1 MFAGSIVNPIADA
14 RISASYSLNRLANKL
29 SVSKQYISRAEHG
42 TYTSLNQELIKWAA
56 NTLDIPRKDV
66 VYRYKVF
73 QTATRSRSAL
83 EINPP
88 VLERRSSARPGNVLF
103 TVWREGYW
111 PSITAFSNSFCVHPE
126 MIRAYEDG
134 IRDEMPELLRK
145 VLTDVGL
152 IDKDWTENASSVKA
166 SGVAV
171 GRRAS
176 LLALVPDQRSH

>member
-1 MFAGSIVNPIADA
+1 
-14 RISASYSLNRLANKL
+14 
-29 SVSKQYISRAEHG
+29 
-42 TYTSLNQELIKWAA
+42 
-56 NTLDIPRKDV
+56 
-66 VYRYKVF
+66 
-73 QTATRSRSAL
+73 
-83 EINPP
+83 
-88 VLERRSSARPGNVLF
+88 
-103 TVWREGYW
+103 
-111 PSITAFSNSFCVHPE
+111 